1 MNDWGS
7 IMNSRNIVNLFISTL
22 VIGGVAAGLAGFVFR
37 WNQFQPLFS
46 SFDIGEIIISFIW
59 MIGVGLIFS
68 VLSQAGFFA
77 YLTVHRFGLGIFKSV
92 SLWNSVQVLLIIF
105 VLFDL
110 VYLRYTNFSSKGDAL
125 FPYIAVAIMLLV
137 IGLITAYFKAKQTN
151 KHAFIPALFFMTVI
165 TTLEWTPVL
174 RADDISWMYFM
185 FIPLIVCNI
194 YQLLILD
201 KLIRKSKVELEAR
214 RAEKAAIS
222 KSKGKNKVQKLKEV

>member
-110 VYLRYTNFSSKGDAL
+110 VYLRYTNFASKGDAL

-214 RAEKAAIS
+214 RAEKDASS

>member
-1 MNDWGS
+1 MIDWGS
-7 IMNSRNIVNLFISTL
+7 IMNSRNIVRLFFSTL
-22 VIGGVAAGLAGFVFR
+22 VLGGVASGLAGFAFR
-37 WNQFQPLFS
+37 WEQFQPLFS

-110 VYLRYTNFSSKGDAL
+110 VYLRYTNFASEGDAL

-151 KHAFIPALFFMTVI
+151 KQAFIPALFFMTVI

-174 RADDISWMYFM
+174 RADDVSWMYFM

-194 YQLLILD
+194 YQLLMLD
-201 KLIRKSKVELEAR
+201 KLIRKSQVELAAR
-214 RAEKAAIS
+214 RAEKAASQS
-222 KSKGKNKVQKLKEV
+222 KRKDTVKNLKEV

>member
-1 MNDWGS
+1 
-7 IMNSRNIVNLFISTL
+7 MNSRNIVNLFISTL
-22 VIGGVAAGLAGFVFR
+22 VIGGVVAGLAGFVFR
-37 WNQFQPLFS
+37 WDQFQPLFS

-92 SLWNSVQVLLIIF
+92 SLWNSVQVLMIIF

-110 VYLRYTNFSSKGDAL
+110 VYLRYINFASKGDAL
-125 FPYIAVAIMLLV
+125 FPYVAVAIMLLV

>member
-1 MNDWGS
+1 
-7 IMNSRNIVNLFISTL
+7 MNSRNIVNLFISTL

-110 VYLRYTNFSSKGDAL
+110 VYLRYINFASKGDAL
-125 FPYIAVAIMLLV
+125 FPYVAVAIMLLV

-201 KLIRKSKVELEAR
+201 KLIRKSKVELEAK

>member
-37 WNQFQPLFS
+37 WDQFQPLFS

-110 VYLRYTNFSSKGDAL
+110 VYLRYINFASKGDAL
-125 FPYIAVAIMLLV
+125 FPYVAVAIMLLV

>member
-1 MNDWGS
+1 
-7 IMNSRNIVNLFISTL
+7 MNSRNIVNLFISTL

-110 VYLRYTNFSSKGDAL
+110 VYLRYINFASKGDAL
-125 FPYIAVAIMLLV
+125 FPYVAVAIMLLV

>member
-1 MNDWGS
+1 
-7 IMNSRNIVNLFISTL
+7 MNSRNIVNLFISTL

-37 WNQFQPLFS
+37 WDQFQPLFS
-46 SFDIGEIIISFIW
+46 SFAIGEIIISFIW

-92 SLWNSVQVLLIIF
+92 SLWNSVQVVLIVF

-110 VYLRYTNFSSKGDAL
+110 VYLRYVNFAGKGDGL

-151 KHAFIPALFFMTVI
+151 KQAFIPALFFMTVI

-174 RADDISWMYFM
+174 RADDVSWMYFM

-201 KLIRKSKVELEAR
+201 KLIRKSQVELEAR
-214 RAEKAAIS
+214 KAEKAASI
-222 KSKGKNKVQKLKEV
+222 SKGKNKVQKLKEV

>member
-1 MNDWGS
+1 
-7 IMNSRNIVNLFISTL
+7 MNSRNIVNLFISTL

-37 WNQFQPLFS
+37 WDQFQPLFS

-110 VYLRYTNFSSKGDAL
+110 VYLRYINFASKGDAL
-125 FPYIAVAIMLLV
+125 FPYVAVAIMLLV